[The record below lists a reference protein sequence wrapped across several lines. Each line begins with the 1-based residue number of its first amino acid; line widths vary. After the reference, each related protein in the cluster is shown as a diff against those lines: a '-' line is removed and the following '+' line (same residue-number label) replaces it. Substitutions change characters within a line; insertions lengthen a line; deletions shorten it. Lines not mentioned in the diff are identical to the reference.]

1 MKKVLSIVTVCF
13 NSEKTIR
20 KCIESV
26 IPQLTDEVEYLFID
40 GKSTDKTVEI
50 ISSYKKYG
58 VRVISEKDNGIYD
71 AMNKGIKLASG
82 EWIWFI
88 NSDDYITEGLI
99 DTILTIVKK
108 YPNAGCVYGNM
119 EYVRIINGKCY
130 MEVKN
135 APDSLTGLKNEM
147 IIGHP
152 STVCKTEV
160 IKSLGGFDCNF
171 KIAADWDL
179 LLRIYN
185 AGYQMIHVDKTLSR
199 FYCGGASSK
208 NHNRERHLVRKK
220 NHSYKLIDFH
230 WIKDII
236 KEVILSSFLG
246 KMIIKNHIA
255 VSQEV
260 K

>member
-160 IKSLGGFDCNF
+160 IKYLGGFDCNF

-220 NHSYKLIDFH
+220 NYSYKLIDFH

-236 KEVILSSFLG
+236 KEMILSSFLG

>member
-1 MKKVLSIVTVCF
+1 MNKLLTIVTVCF

-26 IPQLTDEVEYLFID
+26 IPQLTDEVEYLLID

-50 ISSYKKYG
+50 VSSYKKYG
-58 VRVISEKDNGIYD
+58 LCIISEKDKGIYD

-88 NSDDYITEGLI
+88 NSDDYISEGLI
-99 DTILTIVKK
+99 DTILTTVKK

-135 APDSLTGLKNEM
+135 APDLLTGLKNEM

-152 STVCKTEV
+152 STVCKTKV
-160 IKSLGGFDCNF
+160 IKDLGGFDCDF

-220 NHSYKLIDFH
+220 NHSYRLIDFY

-236 KEVILSSFLG
+236 KEAILSSIFG
-246 KMIIKNHIA
+246 KMIIKKHIA
-255 VSQEV
+255 MSQEV